1 MIDNYDAMFL
11 DADETLF
18 DYAAAER
25 AAFMLCMRSF
35 GLPEDEASYA
45 LYRKHNADVWS
56 ELEQGSIDPETLKV
70 ERFRRLLDAL
80 GRNGVP
86 LRELSACYLDM
97 LSRQAQLLPGAENA
111 VRMLARHRPLA
122 LITNG
127 LSLVQRRRFAATPCI
142 ALFRHVVI
150 SEEVGIAKPDPAIF
164 ASALHALRVAPER
177 VLYVGDSVSSDMRA
191 AANAGMDFCWIN
203 AANAALPEDGQARFI
218 VRSITDLP
226 ALLGVAE

>member
-1 MIDNYDAMFL
+1 MIEQYDAIFL
-11 DADETLF
+11 DADETLL

-25 AAFMLCMRSF
+25 AAFMLSMRSF
-35 GLPEDEASYA
+35 GLPEDETTYA
-45 LYRKHNADVWS
+45 LYRKHNAEVWS
-56 ELEQGSIDPETLKV
+56 ELELGSIDPDTLKV
-70 ERFRRLLDAL
+70 ERFRRMLDAL

-86 LRELSACYLDM
+86 LRELSACYIDM
-97 LSRQAQLLPGAENA
+97 LSRQAQLLPGAEEA
-111 VRMLARHRPLA
+111 VHTLARHVPLA

-142 ALFRHVVI
+142 ALFRCVVI

-164 ASALHALRVAPER
+164 ASALHALRVAAER

-203 AANAALPEDGQARFI
+203 ASGAPLPDDGRARFI
-218 VRSITDLP
+218 VRSLAELP
-226 ALLGVAE
+226 ALLGMAE